1 MVLETLDARAT
12 TIAPDAAATRLGIT
26 PETLANWRWRGEG
39 PRHVRV
45 GRRVRYRLADLAEYL
60 DRQTRRSTSDRGP
73 DA

>member
-39 PRHVRV
+39 VIPI
-45 GRRVRYRLADLAEYL
+45 
-60 DRQTRRSTSDRGP
+60 TRARSGP
-73 DA
+73 A